1 MTTFILFTTLAV
13 FFIMGM
19 PIAFGLGLA
28 SLCAI
33 FTVSG
38 LTPILMVQKLFS
50 ANDSFPLM
58 AIPFFILAGNIMTR
72 GGISGR
78 LVDLAAY
85 LVARLPGG
93 LAMVAVLG
101 SMFFGAISGS
111 PVSTVAAVGGVLIP
125 SMVEK
130 GYPRDF
136 CGAVQAAAGP
146 LGAMIP
152 PSIALIVY
160 GVCTSN
166 SISALFVATAIPGV
180 LMGLA
185 LMVTAGFLAH
195 RKGFTGGSDMG
206 DASGLKLFREAS
218 WALLM
223 PLIILGGIYGGI
235 FTPTEAAVI
244 AVVYGLLVGMLIYRE
259 LKPRML
265 VDVLVDAA
273 IGTAMI
279 MIIIDF
285 SSVFSWFLT
294 AQRIPQLVAES
305 VLAITQN
312 PLLVILAINIM
323 MLIVG
328 TFMDASPAIII
339 LAPVFLPLALKLGY
353 DPIHFG
359 IIMCMNLLVGLATP
373 PVGVTLFMASR
384 ISGAKV
390 DAIVKEIWP
399 FLIVMCL
406 MLIVINLFPQ
416 LSLWLLQILNR

>member
-13 FFIMGM
+13 FFIIGM

-33 FTVSG
+33 FTASG

-58 AIPFFILAGNIMTR
+58 AIPFFILAGGVMTR

-78 LVDLAAY
+78 LVDLASCM
-85 LVARLPGG
+85 VSRLPGG

-125 SMVEK
+125 SMVKK

-152 PSIALIVY
+152 PSIALIIY

-166 SISALFVATAIPGV
+166 SISALFVATAIPGII
-180 LMGLA
+180 MGLA

-195 RKGFTGGSDMG
+195 RKGYTGTG
-206 DASGLKLFREAS
+206 DLGGKSGLTLLREAL
-218 WALLM
+218 WALMM
-223 PLIILGGIYGGI
+223 PVIILGGIYGGV

-244 AVVYGLLVGMLIYRE
+244 AVAYGLFVGLFIYQELRPHMLTEIF
-259 LKPRML
+259 
-265 VDVLVDAA
+265 VDAA

-294 AQRIPQLVAES
+294 SQRIPQIVAES
-305 VLAITQN
+305 VLSVTQD
-312 PLLVILAINIM
+312 PFLIILAINIM

-390 DAIVKEIWP
+390 DAIVKQIWP

-406 MLIVINLFPQ
+406 VLIVINVFPQ
-416 LSLWLLQILNR
+416 LSLWLLRILSQ